1 MSQEPTLP
9 TTQTIL
15 EEMRAGF
22 ASIHHLLAQMDIRL
36 DRIESFAHQTRSEI
50 LAQRADLKELREQL
64 TVKS

>member
-1 MSQEPTLP
+1 MRAGFG
-9 TTQTIL
+9 
-15 EEMRAGF
+15 EMRAG
-22 ASIHHLLAQMDIRL
+22 LAAIQHQLTQMDIRL